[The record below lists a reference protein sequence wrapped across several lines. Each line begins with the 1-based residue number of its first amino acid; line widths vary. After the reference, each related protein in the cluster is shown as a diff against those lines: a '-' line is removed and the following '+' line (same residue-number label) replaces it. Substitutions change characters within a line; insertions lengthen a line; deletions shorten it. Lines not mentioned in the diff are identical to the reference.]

1 MVQKRRFEY
10 VLDWK
15 EIRIIYIKKI
25 KIKKKIVL
33 MLVKLEVNKF

>member
-15 EIRIIYIKKI
+15 EIRIIY
-25 KIKKKIVL
+25 KKK
-33 MLVKLEVNKF
+33 KLKLKKNLCSNVGKTRGK

>member
-15 EIRIIYIKKI
+15 EIRIIC
-25 KIKKKIVL
+25 KKKKNEKWKKNLCSNVG
-33 MLVKLEVNKF
+33 KTRGK

>member
-25 KIKKKIVL
+25 KIQKKFVL
-33 MLVKLEVNKF
+33 MLVKLEVNKL